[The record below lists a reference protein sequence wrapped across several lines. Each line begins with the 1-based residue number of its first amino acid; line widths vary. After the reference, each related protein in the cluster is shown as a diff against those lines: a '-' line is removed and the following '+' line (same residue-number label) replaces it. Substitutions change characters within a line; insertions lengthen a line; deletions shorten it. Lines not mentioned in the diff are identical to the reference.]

1 MATFKHS
8 GDLGDI
14 LYALPAV
21 KALSGGTLYLDLNG
35 GRTEPFVQQTCP
47 DGHTKLGQRAYD
59 ALRPLLLE
67 QPYITDV
74 QPWAG
79 EPIDHNL
86 DRFRGQVLTGGQVN
100 LVVAHLR
107 AFGLPE
113 GIYNDPWLTLRSP
126 PVTLHKPVV
135 ISRTVRY
142 HSKYRW
148 WALNIRQLA
157 PQAVFLG
164 FEKEH
169 DIFQYTFECQVDF
182 HWAKDALEIAQVLLG
197 SQMLIGNS
205 NFTMAIAHGL
215 GTPFVQELYEYSPSV
230 FQRANG
236 RYM

>member
-14 LYALPAV
+14 IYALPTV
-21 KALSGGTLYLDLNG
+21 RGLGGGTLYLDLNG
-35 GRTEPFVQQTCP
+35 GRGDPFVQQTCP

-59 ALRPLLLE
+59 AVRPLLLE
-67 QPYITDV
+67 QPYVADV
-74 QPWAG
+74 RPWAG
-79 EPIDHNL
+79 EAVDHNL
-86 DRFRGQVLTGGQVN
+86 DRFRRQAVGGVN

-107 AFGLPE
+107 EFGLPE
-113 GIYNDPWLTLRSP
+113 SVVNDPWLTLRSP
-126 PVTLHKPVV
+126 PVKPPKPIL

-157 PQAVFLG
+157 PQSVFIG

-182 HWAKDALEIAQVLLG
+182 VWAKDALEIAQLLLG
-197 SQMLIGNS
+197 AELLVGNS

-215 GTPFVQELYEYSPSV
+215 GTAFIQELYEYSPSV
-230 FQRANG
+230 FQRPNA